1 MNANGAA
8 PVPHGGRALPL
19 PPPNTFSDAEI
30 TKAFEVLVNAMD
42 SALAAFTRKD
52 DASRHLVKLCS
63 FPDANPCHPVFD
75 AAQRA
80 AKEARQQHEAA
91 MVSARA
97 AFQELVWLMIVKA
110 GGVNDLSALTSTT
123 APAMPAGVPVDILK
137 ALSDHKKTLE
147 DQFGSAN
154 TVLESKL
161 AQQLAQRFEAFQKT
175 IKAESEREKQDYDM
189 EADALR
195 GMMSEVKSV
204 KVIFE
209 EGMAKVRS
217 LEKWQQ
223 DRDRADALK
232 AKEYQVAAELAA
244 KEAQAASE
252 LAAKE
257 VLNAAQ
263 LPTPS
268 TAQFPPSHPNY
279 QQLPISRVVKQ
290 EMVDRLDFLENE
302 VAMQREEIDAMEAR
316 RQRKR
321 KRAQDDGGEGKAA
334 AGPAVGNGKN
344 KLWEELKRLQE
355 ELQKLKAPAEIP
367 TPAQTSSAPSPA
379 ARIGS
384 APPTNAS
391 PALMS
396 REISTL
402 LRSVDKLERSEAIT
416 QEKLKAL
423 AGTEEA
429 RKTEI
434 AKVDKLESAV
444 EGWERKAQAL
454 VKEHTAEIAGKLEEM
469 RSTAMRDKGA
479 SDAKLSEMGAVLQRT
494 QSSLKAA
501 VSDILTKTMES
512 FDRDNASALTGLQTN
527 INNLRA
533 TLQEHA
539 TFIATI
545 SGQDG
550 ADSSIA
556 VLVNTLSQNI
566 DKCLRA
572 CTDTML
578 LFAQLRDE
586 VRNNGA
592 NQARAM
598 QEFGSAVTN
607 RIGPT
612 EGEVGRMRSRI
623 EALEM
628 LLQQESAKEEQMSVM
643 QTQLFNLQ
651 MQIHKMAQ
659 LREQAQSSSPNN
671 AAQTQNEATRRLV
684 QELQERAKQL
694 DKEKAEREEAVKR
707 ERDEMAKQQKEMK
720 ESEERLVERCMKDA
734 REEME
739 KTVAELVQRELRS
752 MKEAR
757 QAQSTEG
764 SDFHTPDSLLLLES
778 QLQPFDISPAVGLEP
793 LPPVREDDMDG
804 ERPVTPP
811 VPPPAQAELEKSRE
825 PSRDVEA
832 TAVGEQSAVEQ
843 PIRSPSTSPPPLL
856 GQSNPVPPQ
865 STPIP
870 GQMNPGQPT
879 VQPLSISLARPSS
892 SGSGS
897 SKAASD
903 RSMAKFF
910 NDADRTGSPGMQVG
924 AADMT
929 ARRTESWMPTREDS
943 QQAPVLHLSREPPP
957 HLQTTTPPVSAAGAT
972 NPTSRPSSSPNPGTI
987 PRPGSSSGTIPRPRT
1002 HSNSGTS
1009 NSGTKPPPSGFN
1021 LNPSTKPSP
1030 GFSLPQGSRLPQ
1042 PPPGAIPSKPKH
1054 NKPSTPRASSYQSR
1068 EGMSGSERGRD
1079 WDRDRARPGSYDH
1092 HDRDRRPR
1100 DGGGGR
1106 CLQ

>member
-8 PVPHGGRALPL
+8 PVPHGGRTLPP
-19 PPPNTFSDAEI
+19 PPPNTFSDSEI

-63 FPDANPCHPVFD
+63 FPDADPCHPVFD
-75 AAQRA
+75 AARRA
-80 AKEARQQHEAA
+80 AKESRQQHEAA
-91 MVSARA
+91 MGSARA

-110 GGVNDLSALTSTT
+110 GGVKDLSAVTSTT
-123 APAMPAGVPVDILK
+123 APAVPAGVPVDILK
-137 ALSDHKKTLE
+137 TLSDHKKTLQ
-147 DQFGSAN
+147 DQFASAN

-175 IKAESEREKQDYDM
+175 IKAESELEKRDYGM

-195 GMMSEVKSV
+195 GMVAEVKSV

-209 EGMAKVRS
+209 EGMARVGS

-223 DRDRADALK
+223 DRDQADALK
-232 AKEYQVAAELAA
+232 AEEHPVAAELAV

-252 LAAKE
+252 LTAKE
-257 VLNAAQ
+257 PLNAAH

-268 TAQFPPSHPNY
+268 TAQFPPPHPNY
-279 QQLPISRVVKQ
+279 HQLPISRVVKQ
-290 EMVDRLDFLENE
+290 ELVDRLDSLENE
-302 VAMQREEIDAMEAR
+302 VAMQREEIDGMEAHR

-321 KRAQDDGGEGKAA
+321 KRAQDDEGVGKAV
-334 AGPAVGNGKN
+334 AGPAVGDGKD
-344 KLWEELKRLQE
+344 KLWEEVRRLQE
-355 ELQKLKAPAEIP
+355 ELQKLKTPAEIP

-384 APPTNAS
+384 APPTNAP
-391 PALMS
+391 PAPMS

-402 LRSVDKLERSEAIT
+402 LRSVDKLERSEAVT

-423 AGTEEA
+423 AGADEA

-434 AKVDKLESAV
+434 AKVDKMESAI
-444 EGWERKAQAL
+444 EGWERRAQGL
-454 VKEHTAEIAGKLEEM
+454 VKEHTAEIGDKLEEV
-469 RSTAMRDKGA
+469 RITAMRDKGA
-479 SDAKLSEMGAVLQRT
+479 SDAKLAEMGALLQRT
-494 QSSLKAA
+494 LSGLKAG
-501 VSDILTKTMES
+501 VNDMLSKMMGS
-512 FDRDNASALTGLQTN
+512 FDRDNGAALAGLQTN
-527 INNLRA
+527 IDNLRA

-545 SGQDG
+545 SGRDG

-556 VLVNTLSQNI
+556 VLVDTLAQNT
-566 DKCLRA
+566 DKCMRA
-572 CTDTML
+572 CNGTMM
-578 LFAQLRDE
+578 LFSQLRDE

-598 QEFGSAVTN
+598 MEESGTAVTE

-643 QTQLFNLQ
+643 RAQLYNLQ
-651 MQIHKMAQ
+651 KQIQKLAQ
-659 LREQAQSSSPNN
+659 PREQVQSSSPNN
-671 AAQTQNEATRRLV
+671 AAPTQNEATRRLV

-694 DKEKAEREEAVKR
+694 DKEKAEREEAMKR

-720 ESEERLVERCMKDA
+720 EREESLVERCMKDA

-739 KTVAELVQRELRS
+739 KSVAELVQRELRS

-757 QAQSTEG
+757 RARSTEG
-764 SDFHTPDSLLLLES
+764 SEFHTPDSVLLLES
-778 QLQPFDISPAVGLEP
+778 QLQPFDISPGVGLEP
-793 LPPVREDDMDG
+793 LPPVREDDMDE

-811 VPPPAQAELEKSRE
+811 VPPPARAELEKSRE

-832 TAVGEQSAVEQ
+832 TAVGEPSAVGQ
-843 PIRSPSTSPPPLL
+843 PIRSPSTSPPPLA

-865 STPIP
+865 SNPVPPQSAPVP
-870 GQMNPGQPT
+870 GQTNPGQPT

-910 NDADRTGSPGMQVG
+910 NDADRTGSPGMQMG

-929 ARRTESWMPTREDS
+929 ARPNMQTRRTESWMPTREDS
-943 QQAPVLHLSREPPP
+943 QQAPVLHLSREPTP

-972 NPTSRPSSSPNPGTI
+972 NPTSRP
-987 PRPGSSSGTIPRPRT
+987 GSSSGTIPRPRT
-1002 HSNSGTS
+1002 HSNSGT
-1009 NSGTKPPPSGFN
+1009 KPPPSTQPF
-1021 LNPSTKPSP
+1021 
-1030 GFSLPQGSRLPQ
+1030 GFSLPQGSKLPQ
-1042 PPPGAIPSKPKH
+1042 PPPGAIPSKPRLD
-1054 NKPSTPRASSYQSR
+1054 KPTTPRASSYQPQPR
-1068 EGMSGSERGRD
+1068 EGMTGSERGRD
-1079 WDRDRARPGSYDH
+1079 WDRDRGRPGSYDH
-1092 HDRDRRPR
+1092 HGRDRRP
-1100 DGGGGR
+1100 
-1106 CLQ
+1106 